1 MLMISLLLMTIEDA
15 TDRMFMENLYI
26 SHERLMHKR
35 AMQILHN
42 IHDADDAVNNTCIK
56 LIRKIDYLRTLE
68 SQTLRAYV
76 FMAISNEARDLIRK
90 RTRDHQNAFL
100 SDHDVMDNIPDKCN
114 IELMLNTEALLVSIA
129 ELSQKDSNLLTW
141 KYLYEMSDKDIAKI
155 TGLTENSIRVALHRA
170 RNRLAKSIKEK
181 ITDVDNRF

>member
-1 MLMISLLLMTIEDA
+1 
-15 TDRMFMENLYI
+15 
-26 SHERLMHKR
+26 
-35 AMQILHN
+35 
-42 IHDADDAVNNTCIK
+42 
-56 LIRKIDYLRTLE
+56 
-68 SQTLRAYV
+68 
-76 FMAISNEARDLIRK
+76 
-90 RTRDHQNAFL
+90 
-100 SDHDVMDNIPDKCN
+100 MDNIPDKCN